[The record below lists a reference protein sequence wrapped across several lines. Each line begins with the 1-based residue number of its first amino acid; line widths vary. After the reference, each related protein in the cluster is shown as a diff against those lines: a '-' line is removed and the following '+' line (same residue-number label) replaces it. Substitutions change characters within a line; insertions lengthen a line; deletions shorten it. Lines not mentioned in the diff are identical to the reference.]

1 LLLLSGAAAL
11 FVRRQFRRLA
21 ARLEE
26 RERDLRESQRLAQLG
41 SWNLDLTR
49 NELSWSDEVFRIFE
63 IDPTKFGAS
72 YDAFLALVHPEDRD
86 LVNQAYTSSVE
97 NRQPYEVTHRLLMPD
112 RRVKTVT
119 ERGVTYYAE
128 GSGKALRSIGTVQ
141 DVSARVALSSAAE
154 QERDFAERLLE
165 TVPAVILVL
174 DNLGRIQRVN
184 GFFEELTG
192 FRREELHGADWFTT
206 MLPAREELRVRAKFA
221 DACAGTPMR
230 GNVNAILLRGGGEV
244 EIEWYDHILRDKAG
258 AQIGLLAIGLDIT
271 ERKQA
276 EAHLRLAASVVDNAA
291 EGIIITDRDNNIIS
305 VNWAFTQITGY
316 AADEVIGRNPR
327 LLAAGAQT
335 ERFYEEMWASIR
347 TEGRWQGEVWD
358 KRKSGERYCES
369 LSISAVRNEQ
379 GEVSHYCGMFA
390 DITGRKRAEEALR
403 EEEAKLLALYK
414 MPHVGLVLTDI
425 QCRYLEFNEAFRTI
439 TGYPDDELRAL
450 DSWKLTPGEYQAID
464 ERQLELAK
472 RTGRYGPYEKEY
484 VRKDGSLIPLQLNGS
499 LFTASDG
506 TQYLWTIVE
515 DITERK
521 RLERALLEAAD
532 HERRRLGADLH
543 DGLGQQLTGISLMA
557 GALAQAATKGKV
569 PRPEE
574 LAQLE
579 VLMRQAIATC
589 RTVARGLS
597 PLSCAGGGLV
607 GALQEMAHPQ
617 EGHMYGPEVHFEAVT
632 AAPLR
637 LPPDATD
644 HLYRIAQE
652 AVTNA
657 RRHADAQRIDITLD
671 IQPATVRLEIQDDGI
686 GRPPPTVEAIG
697 MGQKIMQFRTASIGA
712 RLSVG
717 PGDHGGTLITVECPQ
732 PP

>member
-1 LLLLSGAAAL
+1 MAEGLLGGILGDEDEKPAVGASETPASVEAFAAAAAAGFGIL
-11 FVRRQFRRLA
+11 DQAPNAFMALDREWRYAYINEAGARQVGKTP
-21 ARLEE
+21 
-26 RERDLRESQRLAQLG
+26 S
-41 SWNLDLTR
+41 
-49 NELSWSDEVFRIFE
+49 
-63 IDPTKFGAS
+63 
-72 YDAFLALVHPEDRD
+72 D
-86 LVNQAYTSSVE
+86 LVGRVIWEAWPEAVGGVFWNAYHRAMDQGEFVEAEDYFAPLDRWFEVRVYPIDVGISVH
-97 NRQPYEVTHRLLMPD
+97 YTD
-112 RRVKTVT
+112 VT
-119 ERGVTYYAE
+119 ERKRADAALSNSEARYRSIFENANTGIASTDASGRVVSFNEAFRSMLGYDAETLMQKNFADFTHPDDLRLEIIFFNEILARQRDHYRIEKRYIASDGRILWVDLSASAIRDAE
-128 GSGKALRSIGTVQ
+128 GKTQNFV
-141 DVSARVALSSAAE
+141 
-154 QERDFAERLLE
+154 
-165 TVPAVILVL
+165 AVI
-174 DNLGRIQRVN
+174 
-184 GFFEELTG
+184 E
-192 FRREELHGADWFTT
+192 
-206 MLPAREELRVRAKFA
+206 
-221 DACAGTPMR
+221 
-230 GNVNAILLRGGGEV
+230 
-244 EIEWYDHILRDKAG
+244 
-258 AQIGLLAIGLDIT
+258 DIT
-271 ERKQA
+271 ERRQA

-291 EGIIITDRDNNIIS
+291 EGIMITDRDNNIIS
-305 VNWAFTQITGY
+305 VNRAFTQITGY
-316 AADEVIGRNPR
+316 EADEVIGKNPR

-335 ERFYEEMWASIR
+335 EKFYEEMWASIR

-403 EEEAKLLALYK
+403 EEEAKLLGLYK

-450 DSWKLTPGEYQAID
+450 DSWKLTPSEYQAID

-484 VRKDGSLIPLQLNGS
+484 VRKGGSLIPLQLNGS

-557 GALAQAATKGKV
+557 GALAQAATKGKA